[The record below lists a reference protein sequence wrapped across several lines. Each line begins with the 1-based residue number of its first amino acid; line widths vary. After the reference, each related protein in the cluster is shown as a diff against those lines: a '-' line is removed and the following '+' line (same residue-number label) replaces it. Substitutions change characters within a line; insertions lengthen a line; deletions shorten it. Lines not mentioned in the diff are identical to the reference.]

1 MKRTT
6 VFLILSWT
14 AVFLW
19 MALIFSFSAQPSDES
34 SAVSS
39 PFVRAYLFLFHPE
52 YEDLSPGDRF
62 ELEENASFL
71 VRKTAH
77 FSIYTVLGAL
87 LFSAVS
93 RTLPAAKL
101 RIPLAFLTGALYAV
115 SDEFHQSFVPGRSCE
130 IRDMTIDSAGV
141 LLGVL
146 LCAGAAVLIRRRR
159 NPNR

>member
-6 VFLILSWT
+6 VFLILSWA

-39 PFVRAYLFLFHPE
+39 PFVRAYLFLLHPE

-62 ELEENASFL
+62 ALEENASFL

-87 LFSAVS
+87 
-93 RTLPAAKL
+93 PAAKL
-101 RIPLAFLTGALYAV
+101 RIPLAFLAGALYAV

-146 LCAGAAVLIRRRR
+146 LCAGAAVLIRMRR